1 MANKNYTMIPGD
13 FWNRKLTKQILASGP
28 EAMTLALY
36 LMSCHHATFLGVY
49 SLPLAYAVQDTKMT
63 LAQVETAMAALVTLG
78 FAVYDGNAE
87 MVWVVESAGI
97 SLGELK
103 ENDKNVIKAQR
114 EFEGLA
120 ECTMLKEFHAKY
132 AKALHLNPF
141 NGAVAELVVANAS
154 VASSKALATPSEAP
168 SKHINEDVDGDT
180 LEAEAPKVEPP
191 QVCATPAE
199 AKGEGREETPTRP
212 NHGTCIETMPNGDAV
227 HFELDDA
234 TSAKPSWQAA
244 WDRLVRARYTYC
256 CDNDEATLDMLLKKL
271 YRLQAGRATEQAI
284 VAAIHNM
291 DLDLNDIQAHYKAV
305 APALHA
311 E

>member
-78 FAVYDGNAE
+78 FAAYDGNAE

-103 ENDKNVIKAQR
+103 GNDKNVIKAQR

-141 NGAVAELVVANAS
+141 KGAVAGLVVAEAS
-154 VASSKALATPSEAP
+154 VASSKPLASPSGAP
-168 SKHINEDVDGDT
+168 SKHINRDVDG
-180 LEAEAPKVEPP
+180 EAPKAEAPKAEPP
-191 QVCATPAE
+191 KYAPRLRRQRAKPARKRLPSQTVAHTLRLCQSAMPWTSSLTTLRQQNLHGKQLGTGSFE
-199 AKGEGREETPTRP
+199 HVTPT
-212 NHGTCIETMPNGDAV
+212 A
-227 HFELDDA
+227 A
-234 TSAKPSWQAA
+234 T
-244 WDRLVRARYTYC
+244 T
-256 CDNDEATLDMLLKKL
+256 TKL
-271 YRLQAGRATEQAI
+271 
-284 VAAIHNM
+284 
-291 DLDLNDIQAHYKAV
+291 
-305 APALHA
+305 P
-311 E
+311 

>member
-1 MANKNYTMIPGD
+1 MANKKYTMIPGD
-13 FWNRKLTKQILASGP
+13 FWSRKLTKQILTSGP

-36 LMSCHHATFLGVY
+36 LMSCHHATFLGIY

-78 FAVYDGNAE
+78 FAAYDGNAE

-103 ENDKNVIKAQR
+103 GNDKNVIKAQR

-120 ECTMLKEFHAKY
+120 ECTMLNEFHSKY

-141 NGAVAELVVANAS
+141 NGAVAELMVANAT
-154 VASSKALATPSEAP
+154 VASSKALALPSEAP
-168 SKHINEDVDGDT
+168 SKHIYEDVDGET
-180 LEAEAPKVEPP
+180 LKAQAPKVEPP

-199 AKGEGREETPTRP
+199 AKGEAREETPTRP
-212 NHGTCIETMPNGDAV
+212 NHGTCIGTMPECDAV

-271 YRLQAGRATEQAI
+271 YRLQAGRATEQVI